1 MPDITYTVTKFHH
14 GFVGVPY
21 EAAIGYVGN
30 ATALTAASVSTG
42 TLPPG
47 LTVNAD
53 HTRITGTPTSV
64 GTFTFTLSMT
74 DTAGA
79 TVSGSYSIQIVPAGQ
94 EPQDARTLND
104 ALRVQWPTY
113 GF

>member
-1 MPDITYTVTKFHH
+1 MPDITYTTTKFNN
-14 GFVGVPY
+14 GFIGVPY
-21 EAAIGYVGN
+21 EEAIGYQGA
-30 ATALTAASVSTG
+30 ATALTAASAGTG
-42 TLPPG
+42 SLPPG

-53 HTRITGTPTSV
+53 HTRITGTPTTA

-79 TVSGSYSIQIVPAGQ
+79 AVSSSYTITILPAFE
-94 EPQDARTLND
+94 EPRLARTVND
-104 ALRVQWPTY
+104 QLRIMWPTY

>member
-1 MPDITYTVTKFHH
+1 MADIVYTTTKFNT

-21 EAAIGYVGN
+21 EEAIGYTG

-42 TLPPG
+42 SLPPG

-53 HTRITGTPTSV
+53 HTRITGTPTTPGV
-64 GTFTFTLSMT
+64 FTFTLSMT
-74 DTAGA
+74 DTGGA
-79 TVSGSYSIQIVPAGQ
+79 VVSGSYTIRIAQAAQ
-94 EPQDARTLND
+94 EPADARSLND
-104 ALRVQWPTY
+104 TLRIMWPTY